1 MVRPN
6 NGRANPAAHQAA
18 GSTNGMTFR
27 LFIGTLLLV
36 AGCARPAVAPPE
48 QALLSAE
55 LVHLPEGSQPPPE
68 PGVCWAKDTTPAVI
82 ETVTE
87 QVLVTPEQRDANGN
101 ITTPASY
108 QTKTHQRLVQD
119 HAEVWFRTLC
129 PEEFTVGFV
138 ASLQR
143 ALKARGL
150 YLAPVTGG
158 MDATTAEAI
167 RRFQSGLGL
176 DSPTLSRTAAT
187 ELGLVAVGADSK

>member
-1 MVRPN
+1 MI
-6 NGRANPAAHQAA
+6 
-18 GSTNGMTFR
+18 FR
-27 LFIGTLLLV
+27 LIL
-36 AGCARPAVAPPE
+36 GCAVLALGGCGPQVAVQAPVKGNL
-48 QALLSAE
+48 AIDLLR
-55 LVHLPEGSQPPPE
+55 LKEGQQPPQSD
-68 PGVCWAKDTTPAVI
+68 GACWAKDTTPAVI
-82 ETVTE
+82 ETTTE
-87 QVLVTPEQRDANGN
+87 QIVVTAEQRDAAGKV
-101 ITTPASY
+101 TTPAAY

>member
-1 MVRPN
+1 MI
-6 NGRANPAAHQAA
+6 
-18 GSTNGMTFR
+18 FR
-27 LFIGTLLLV
+27 LFIGALLLL
-36 AGCARPAVAPPE
+36 AGCARPAVAPPQ

-68 PGVCWAKDTTPAVI
+68 PGVCWAKETTPAVI

-87 QVLVTPEQRDANGN
+87 QVLVTPEQRDANGT
-101 ITTPASY
+101 ITTQASY

-129 PEEFTVGFV
+129 PADFTVGFV

-150 YLAPVTGG
+150 YLAPVTGS

-176 DSPTLSRTAAT
+176 DSPTLSRTAAI
-187 ELGLVAVGADSK
+187 ELGLVAVGADAK